1 MVISVVNKKY
11 ILGIASQAQMYHF
24 RLSDILDSFSMTMGR
39 ISLDSGPAQDLIQIH
54 QGLKPASQTAFLNQ
68 LYLIGTLLQDF
79 AGSQFHFGSLSASD
93 QNVLLRNNGPLDL
106 QGPIL

>member
-79 AGSQFHFGSLSASD
+79 GSLSASD
-93 QNVLLRNNGPLDL
+93 QNVLLRNNVPLYL